1 MTGYAVDLEQ
11 LDLLVGRLAAFE
23 QALEGVRDDVD
34 SRMRRLGV
42 VWTGLAADEHQAAAA
57 TWAAG
62 EASARAGLRELRSAV
77 ATAQANYAAALQ
89 ANAAM
94 WSP

>member
-1 MTGYAVDLEQ
+1 VTGYAVDLEQ
-11 LDLLVGRLAAFE
+11 LDALVGRLAAFE
-23 QALEGVRDDVD
+23 QALEGVRDDVE

-42 VWTGLAADEHQAAAA
+42 VWSGRAADEHQQASI

-62 EASARAGLRELRSAV
+62 EATARSGLRELRSAV
-77 ATAQANYAAALQ
+77 SVARANYAAALQ

>member
-11 LDLLVGRLAAFE
+11 LDMLVGRLAAFE
-23 QALEGVRDDVD
+23 QALEGVRDDVE

-42 VWTGLAADEHQAAAA
+42 VWTGRAAVEHQQAHV
-57 TWAAG
+57 TWATG
-62 EASARAGLRELRSAV
+62 EADTRDALVALRSAV
-77 ATAQANYAAALQ
+77 ATARANYAAALQ

>member
-23 QALEGVRDDVD
+23 QALEGVRDDVE

-42 VWTGLAADEHQAAAA
+42 MWTGLAAAEHQAAAS

-62 EASARAGLRELRSAV
+62 EATARSALRELRSAV
-77 ATAQANYAAALQ
+77 ATARANYAAALQ